1 MTDPADQAR
10 LARLQEIREGME
22 ALRIEALAERGGR
35 TFTTEETLEFIRRHD
50 LAADTMARRAPE
62 GLEPEPAVLGSPQ
75 SYVDADVTIDEL
87 IAGEAARQHGV
98 ISPGGLP
105 LLMTPDPTSA
115 ESRGFRAHLS
125 GLRLSCLLRWL
136 PVHAR

>member
-1 MTDPADQAR
+1 MTDTEEQAR

-22 ALRIEALAERGGR
+22 SLRIEALAERGGK
-35 TFTTEETLEFIRRHD
+35 TFTTEETLEFIRQHD

-87 IAGEAARQHGV
+87 IEQAKR
-98 ISPGGLP
+98 
-105 LLMTPDPTSA
+105 
-115 ESRGFRAHLS
+115 RAS
-125 GLRLSCLLRWL
+125 TGS
-136 PVHAR
+136 